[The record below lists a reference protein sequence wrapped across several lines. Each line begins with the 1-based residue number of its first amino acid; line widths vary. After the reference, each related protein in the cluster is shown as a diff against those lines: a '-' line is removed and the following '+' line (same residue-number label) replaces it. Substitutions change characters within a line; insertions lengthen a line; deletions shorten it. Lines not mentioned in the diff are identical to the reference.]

1 MGWKLSVFAILLCS
15 LSIQAKA
22 ELWNIVVDEWP
33 PYSCSKC
40 PEGGAGVKALKE
52 ALRTVN
58 VDVEV
63 TYLPWVHVL
72 REVRTQKY
80 LGYMSWSASVKKGY
94 LLPTQ
99 AVFESKLIFVENATH
114 PLEWNVLSD
123 LKGKRIGLHEGSGYF
138 DELMDLVNRKII
150 VAVMNPSDSARIL
163 LVSQGKLDGALLE
176 QENAKYYLEQMPER
190 FRNKI
195 KINEHI
201 LKIEGTYLV
210 ISERNRDKV
219 VTLEKALKNVNTQKI
234 VDDYIKKLQSIEKP
248 AIEKPY

>member
-1 MGWKLSVFAILLCS
+1 MGWKLFVFAVLLCTVS
-15 LSIQAKA
+15 FQARA

-58 VDVEV
+58 VDLEV

-80 LGYMSWSASVKKGY
+80 LGYLAWPASVTKGY
-94 LLPTQ
+94 LLPAQ

-114 PLEWNVLSD
+114 PLEWSVLTD

-138 DELMDLVNRKII
+138 NEFMDLVNKKVII
-150 VAVMNPSDSARIL
+150 PVINPSDNARIL
-163 LVSQGKLDGALLE
+163 LVSQGKLDAALLDE
-176 QENAKYYLEQMPER
+176 ENAKYYLEQMPDR
-190 FRNKI
+190 FRSKI

-201 LKIEGTYLV
+201 LKIEGIYLV
-210 ISERNRDKV
+210 ISEKNRDKILV
-219 VTLEKALKNVNTQKI
+219 LEKALKNVNTQKI
-234 VDDYIKKLQSIEKP
+234 VDDYIRKLQSMKNQ
-248 AIEKPY
+248 